1 MSSNSILKRLI
12 FCVVFTAF
20 GFEANLAFAQTVL
33 PGSADTGRI
42 KPAEL
47 PKAQEDSSVPVQE
60 EQNQAVKAPA
70 GAEQIRFQLNSVIIL
85 GVSAFQQ
92 AELEPVYAEFM
103 NRTITLDVAWVL
115 ADRITKLYRQEGYF
129 LSRAFVP
136 EQSIENGTLI
146 IRVVEGHI
154 GEVGFENVESG
165 HGRIINK
172 LVSGLINKRPLKA
185 EELESFM
192 LRLNDVAPEMYTGI
206 LQKLED
212 GRPGAIKILVKS
224 VEKDK
229 KYSFNLNNYGSRFLG
244 PYQLSAVY
252 REQFIKEQ
260 ETTLFAAVS
269 IPADELIQGSINH
282 KIPITPDVFW
292 FASASYV
299 SAHPGGRLEDNDI
312 DSVSKEFRSGVVWQ
326 PIRQRSE
333 NLQVQFDISGL
344 NTDAD
349 ILGDEP
355 LTRDRVRIIE
365 GKISYDKVDKFGAYN
380 DIGISLRQ
388 GVSAFGASDE
398 DDDNLSRAEAEPD
411 FTILGLDY
419 SRQQFVA
426 DDLLVI
432 GKASGQIASGPLY
445 SSQEFGYGGYAF
457 GRAYDPSEVLGDHG
471 VSASAEMRYTG
482 FKPYQKLGYV
492 PYVFYDIGKVW
503 NEDEGGDDISAAS
516 AGLGI
521 ILEYDQKVSADFG
534 LAWPLTKPIDE
545 PQYGD
550 DENPRLLMQI
560 NYGF

>member
-1 MSSNSILKRLI
+1 MSTYPIPKRLI
-12 FCVVFTAF
+12 FCVVLTLFS
-20 GFEANLAFAQTVL
+20 FEANFAFAQTVL

-42 KPAEL
+42 KPVEL
-47 PKAQEDSSVPVQE
+47 PKAQQDSGVPVQE
-60 EQNQAVKAPA
+60 EQNQTVKAPD

-92 AELEPVYAEFM
+92 AELEPVYSEFM

-136 EQSIENGTLI
+136 EQSIEDGTLI

-165 HGRIINK
+165 HGRVINK

-252 REQFIKEQ
+252 REHFIKEQ
-260 ETTLFAAVS
+260 ETTLFVS
-269 IPADELIQGSINH
+269 GSLPTDELLQASVNH
-282 KIPITPDVFW
+282 RIPITPELSW
-292 FASASYV
+292 FAAASYV
-299 SAHPGGRLEDNDI
+299 TAHPGGRLEENDI
-312 DSVSKEFRSGVVWQ
+312 DSVTKEFRSGVVWQ
-326 PIRQRSE
+326 PIRQRNE
-333 NLQVQFDISGL
+333 NLQVQFDLSAL

-365 GKISYDKVDKFGAYN
+365 G
-380 DIGISLRQ
+380 
-388 GVSAFGASDE
+388 
-398 DDDNLSRAEAEPD
+398 
-411 FTILGLDY
+411 
-419 SRQQFVA
+419 
-426 DDLLVI
+426 
-432 GKASGQIASGPLY
+432 
-445 SSQEFGYGGYAF
+445 
-457 GRAYDPSEVLGDHG
+457 
-471 VSASAEMRYTG
+471 
-482 FKPYQKLGYV
+482 
-492 PYVFYDIGKVW
+492 
-503 NEDEGGDDISAAS
+503 
-516 AGLGI
+516 
-521 ILEYDQKVSADFG
+521 
-534 LAWPLTKPIDE
+534 
-545 PQYGD
+545 
-550 DENPRLLMQI
+550 
-560 NYGF
+560 